1 MLREGP
7 CSDDPGTIAMSLSTT
22 KLVLA
27 GLSMAAIGVL
37 AGCSRAG
44 RSESTGTTPT
54 PSPTPGTNPP
64 VPGDRV
70 RIGQLNAHNL
80 FDTVDGYGND
90 TILTQAQYETKLG
103 KLGLA
108 IRDAMRGPDII
119 AMQEVENLQVLQ
131 ELAAR
136 PEIAGLG
143 YRALLVEGTDP
154 RGIDV
159 GYLYRPSRVDLV
171 SSQAHGTTRVS
182 ESGRNVQ
189 LFTRPPLVAMFRA
202 RPEGSSG
209 TSDAQQ
215 GATFTLINNHF
226 TSKLQGEDGEQ
237 KRQWQSAW
245 VASIA
250 DGSTGVANLDPSRVI
265 VLGDLNAGL
274 DEDPYVSLRDVTA
287 GGARRLVNAADHL
300 PEADRYSYRD
310 GSKRSLL
317 DHVLLTPQLDATVT
331 SVEIPHINSDPSEKL
346 YEDPSTY
353 QRSSDHD
360 PVIVELTG

>member
-1 MLREGP
+1 
-7 CSDDPGTIAMSLSTT
+7 MSLSTTT

-27 GLSMAAIGVL
+27 GLGVAAIGVL

-44 RSESTGTTPT
+44 RREPDPQTPGVTTEPT
-54 PSPTPGTNPP
+54 PPAAK
-64 VPGDRV
+64 DRV

-80 FDTVDGYGND
+80 FDTVDGYGSD
-90 TILTQAQYETKLG
+90 TILTQAQYELKLG

-119 AMQEVENLQVLQ
+119 ALQEVENLQVLQ
-131 ELAAR
+131 DLAAR
-136 PEIAGLG
+136 PEISSLG
-143 YRALLVEGTDP
+143 YQALLVEGTDP

-159 GYLYRPSRVDLV
+159 GYLYRPSTVELV
-171 SSQAHGTTRVS
+171 ASQAHGTTRVS
-182 ESGRNVQ
+182 ASGRNIQ
-189 LFTRPPLVAMFRA
+189 LFTRPPLVATFRA
-202 RPEGSSG
+202 RPHGSSG
-209 TSDAQQ
+209 TSDARQ
-215 GATFTLINNHF
+215 GAAFTLINNHF
-226 TSKLQGEDGEQ
+226 TSKLQGADGEQ

-245 VASIA
+245 VSSLA

-274 DEDPYVSLRDVTA
+274 DEDPYLSLRDGSDA
-287 GGARRLVNAADHL
+287 ARPRFVNAADHL
-300 PEADRYSYRD
+300 PETDRYSYRD

-317 DHVLLTPQLDATVT
+317 DHVLLTPQLDAAVK

-346 YEDPSTY
+346 YEDPSTF

-360 PVIVELTG
+360 PVVVELAV